1 MLRKALKLDK
11 VHTFGDFSMS
21 QIIEKMDFLAEIA
34 STNDY
39 QKSLLKRQWTFITI
53 ISLSRRGLLAETAQK
68 SVY

>member
-53 ISLSRRGLLAETAQK
+53 ISLSRRGLLAETAH
-68 SVY
+68 

>member
-1 MLRKALKLDK
+1 MLKKALKLDK

-39 QKSLLKRQWTFITI
+39 KKSLLKRQWTFITI
-53 ISLSRRGLLAETAQK
+53 ISLSRRGLLAETAH
-68 SVY
+68 

>member
-1 MLRKALKLDK
+1 MLKKALKLDK

-53 ISLSRRGLLAETAQK
+53 ISLSRRGLLAETAH
-68 SVY
+68 

>member
-53 ISLSRRGLLAETAQK
+53 ISLSRRGLLAET
-68 SVY
+68 VH